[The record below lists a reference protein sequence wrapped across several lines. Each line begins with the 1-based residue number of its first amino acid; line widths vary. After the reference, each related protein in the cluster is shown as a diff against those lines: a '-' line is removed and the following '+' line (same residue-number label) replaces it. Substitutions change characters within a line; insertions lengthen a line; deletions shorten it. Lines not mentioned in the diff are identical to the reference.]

1 MITLNLTCGKDL
13 MGIYIRLPSAQEK
26 IKEAVARLDAI
37 SVDAMEKDGVV
48 RTRIATI
55 RRIPE
60 LIDQH
65 LQE

>member
-13 MGIYIRLPSAQEK
+13 EDIYIRLPSAQEK

-48 RTRIATI
+48 RTRIVTI